1 MRSERRGSL
10 LLLKWTRLE
19 EEEEEEEEGDVEGL
33 GRETRGRDARA
44 GVVAGWTDIGSMVYF
59 RIREEEDEDRKSV
72 V

>member
-10 LLLKWTRLE
+10 LLLRGTRPE
-19 EEEEEEEEGDVEGL
+19 EEEEDGDVEGL

-59 RIREEEDEDRKSV
+59 RIRAD
-72 V
+72 